1 MTESIKSKFQP
12 LSEKRVFQL
21 LDGAKTFG
29 NLTDACSRYQ
39 EDFYIDE
46 AENLFEFAKWI
57 DDYVGGVGPIN
68 IQQLW
73 AAFHNQS
80 DEQHWRIINYW
91 KTKFNQIKNL

>member
-46 AENLFEFAKWI
+46 AENLFAFAKWI
-57 DDYVGGVGPIN
+57 DIEVGGVGPIN
-68 IQQLW
+68 IQELW
-73 AAFHNQS
+73 KAFNVPCRES
-80 DEQHWRIINYW
+80 FKIRDYW
-91 KTKFNQIKNL
+91 KSEFNKYKNL